1 MGLRLAVDMKV
12 FDAAAHLSAQ
22 QGEPVSLASLASETG
37 VDGLLLRKWCSA

>member
-12 FDAAAHLSAQ
+12 FDAAALLRA